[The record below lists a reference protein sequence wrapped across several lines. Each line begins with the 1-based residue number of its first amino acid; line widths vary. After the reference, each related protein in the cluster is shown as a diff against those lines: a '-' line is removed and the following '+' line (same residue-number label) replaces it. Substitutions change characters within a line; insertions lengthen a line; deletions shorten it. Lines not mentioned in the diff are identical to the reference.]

1 MADDLPALD
10 VRDGEEWRAWLQARH
25 AVSPGVWLVF
35 HKRHTGRESVSY
47 EAAVCQA
54 LCFGWID
61 SLVRRLDD
69 DRYARKFT
77 PRNPRSNWSAT
88 NRRRW
93 LELRSEGLLAAPGLA
108 MAPADLMPP
117 QAAAPVIPELP
128 DYVAAAFRAEPQAW
142 RFFRSLAPTHRRRF
156 VTWIHTAKRPATRQR
171 RIRESLALLAAGRKL
186 GLR

>member
-1 MADDLPALD
+1 MADDLPELD
-10 VRDGEEWRAWLQARH
+10 VRDGDEWRAWLEAHH
-25 AVSPGVWLVF
+25 AVSPGIWLVF
-35 HKRHTGRESVSY
+35 HKRHTGRETVSY

-69 DRYARKFT
+69 DRYVRKFT
-77 PRNPRSNWSAT
+77 PRKPRSNWSAT

-93 LELRSEGLLAAPGLA
+93 LGLRSEGLLAAAGLA
-108 MAPADLMPP
+108 TAPADLIPSP
-117 QAAAPVIPELP
+117 AQVVPELP
-128 DYVAAAFRAEPQAW
+128 DYIAAAFRAEPQAW
-142 RFFRSLAPTHRRRF
+142 RFFQALAPTHRRRF

-186 GLR
+186 GLK

>member
-1 MADDLPALD
+1 MAAERLPALD
-10 VRDGEEWRAWLQARH
+10 VRDGEEWRAWLQAHH
-25 AVSPGVWLVF
+25 AVSAGVWLVF

-77 PRNPRSNWSAT
+77 PRKPRSNWSAT

-93 LELRSEGLLAAPGLA
+93 LGLRREGLLAAAGL
-108 MAPADLMPP
+108 
-117 QAAAPVIPELP
+117 AAAPAALLPAAAPAPLIPELP
-128 DYVAAAFRAEPQAW
+128 DYVAAAFRA
-142 RFFRSLAPTHRRRF
+142 
-156 VTWIHTAKRPATRQR
+156 
-171 RIRESLALLAAGRKL
+171 
-186 GLR
+186 